1 MEEVKNTVEVEA
13 TVVENATESTTN
25 KPSFGEKM
33 KAGAI
38 IAGQFVKDAGSEKI
52 EAYKKEPL
60 KEGFKDLGMFL
71 LLTFGVRGLE
81 WAGKKIGNA
90 IFKKD

>member
-1 MEEVKNTVEVEA
+1 MEEVKNTTVEET
-13 TVVENATESTTN
+13 TVVNNAEET

-33 KAGAI
+33 KAGTMVV
-38 IAGQFVKDAGSEKI
+38 GKFVKDAGSEKI
-52 EAYKKEPL
+52 EAYEKDPL

-71 LLTFGVRGLE
+71 LLTFGVKGLK

>member
-1 MEEVKNTVEVEA
+1 MEEVKNTTVEET
-13 TVVENATESTTN
+13 TVVNNAEETT

-33 KAGAI
+33 KAGT
-38 IAGQFVKDAGSEKI
+38 IAAGKFVKDAGSEKI
-52 EAYKKEPL
+52 EAYTKDPL

-71 LLTFGVRGLE
+71 LLTFGVKGLK